1 MDPPSFSTWTKMS
14 TNQESEQQ
22 QSHQQRNEQ
31 QQQQPKSP
39 GNGPSEAEIRQ
50 ESSQAA
56 EKALAAQNKA
66 NELKEAAKGAGD
78 ADERQ
83 KLMEQAIDKQIEA
96 ESLGKTAKYMRGG
109 AFQGMCVGA
118 GLGTAPGLTLG
129 TLTGTIVGGLT
140 SALLGGL
147 GAGIGGLVGWAHGPF
162 WNVGKVL
169 GKGIR
174 KVTGDLPSWKATE
187 DQKKKLEEMIAQANK
202 EEMPGTKELKSMA
215 KDGWDGAKH
224 QGTSWYQTGASYMPG
239 SGPDATGKAQD
250 RAGQSNGSAKQD
262 DEPVRASPDTVQAVR
277 QASTHSHDTG
287 SPKPDTAP
295 NPGVTKTN
303 TSSKPSQADSAQ
315 VRKQPRKL
323 ERHSNGSS
331 LRPEQRKPRKLEVR
345 SH

>member
-1 MDPPSFSTWTKMS
+1 MS
-14 TNQESEQQ
+14 SNQESSEQQ
-22 QSHQQRNEQ
+22 QSHQQQQDEQ
-31 QQQQPKSP
+31 QPNLSR

-50 ESSQAA
+50 ESSRAA

-140 SALLGGL
+140 SGLLGGL
-147 GAGIGGLVGWAHGPF
+147 GAGVGGLVGWAHGPF
-162 WNVGKVL
+162 WNVGEVL

-224 QGTSWYQTGASYMPG
+224 QGNSWYQTGASYMPG
-239 SGPDATGKAQD
+239 SRPDATGKAHD
-250 RAGQSNGSAKQD
+250 RAGQSNGSTKQD

-287 SPKPDTAP
+287 SPQPDTALK
-295 NPGVTKTN
+295 PGATKTN
-303 TSSKPSQADSAQ
+303 TSSKPSQADSAHA
-315 VRKQPRKL
+315 RKQPRKL
-323 ERHSNGSS
+323 ERRSNGSS
-331 LRPEQRKPRKLEVR
+331 LQPEQRKPRKLEVR

>member
-1 MDPPSFSTWTKMS
+1 MS
-14 TNQESEQQ
+14 SNQESSEQQ
-22 QSHQQRNEQ
+22 QSHQQQQDEQ
-31 QQQQPKSP
+31 QPNLSR

-50 ESSQAA
+50 ESSRAA

-147 GAGIGGLVGWAHGPF
+147 GAGVGGLVGWAHGPF
-162 WNVGKVL
+162 WNVGEVL

-215 KDGWDGAKH
+215 KDGWTVPNIR
-224 QGTSWYQTGASYMPG
+224 GTRGIRLERRICLEVDLMLLARRTMEPG
-239 SGPDATGKAQD
+239 SRMDPPSKMMSQC
-250 RAGQSNGSAKQD
+250 
-262 DEPVRASPDTVQAVR
+262 VRVR
-277 QASTHSHDTG
+277 ILL
-287 SPKPDTAP
+287 
-295 NPGVTKTN
+295 
-303 TSSKPSQADSAQ
+303 
-315 VRKQPRKL
+315 KL
-323 ERHSNGSS
+323 
-331 LRPEQRKPRKLEVR
+331 
-345 SH
+345 